1 LDKEKGMMK
10 GYINSI
16 VSKHLGIALEEH
28 FTEDETFYE
37 VLHDKL
43 ENLNL
48 EGNLPRLTG
57 FYSEY
62 MNNSVKRKS
71 YQIL

>member
-1 LDKEKGMMK
+1 MMK

-16 VSKHLGIALEEH
+16 VSKYLGIALEEH
-28 FTEDETFYE
+28 FTEAETFYE

-43 ENLNL
+43 ENLTL
-48 EGNLPRLTG
+48 AGNLPRFTG

-62 MNNSVKRKS
+62 LDNSE
-71 YQIL
+71 

>member
-1 LDKEKGMMK
+1 MMK

-16 VSKHLGIALEEH
+16 VSKHLGIALEDH

-43 ENLNL
+43 ENLTL
-48 EGNLPRLTG
+48 EGNPPRFIG

-62 MNNSVKRKS
+62 
-71 YQIL
+71 